1 MPKSK
6 LTRCDMK
13 VTTQLTSKWLKGADV
28 LVVLMCIAGAI
39 NAVTG
44 DMPSGLSLILAG
56 VALNLVV
63 RILKW
68 WHHS

>member
-1 MPKSK
+1 
-6 LTRCDMK
+6 MK
-13 VTTQLTSKWLKGADV
+13 VTTQLTSKWIKGADV
-28 LVVLMCIAGAI
+28 LVVFMCIAGALK
-39 NAVTG
+39 AVTG

>member
-1 MPKSK
+1 
-6 LTRCDMK
+6 MK

-28 LVVLMCIAGAI
+28 LVVLMCISGALK
-39 NAVTG
+39 AVTG
-44 DMPSGLSLILAG
+44 DMQGGLSLILAG
-56 VALNLVV
+56 VAINLVV